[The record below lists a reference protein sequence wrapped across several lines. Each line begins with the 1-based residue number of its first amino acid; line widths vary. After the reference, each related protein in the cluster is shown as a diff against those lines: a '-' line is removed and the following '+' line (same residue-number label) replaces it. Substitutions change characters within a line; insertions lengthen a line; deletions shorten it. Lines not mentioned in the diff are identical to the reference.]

1 MWHVTLR
8 SDNMLSDCTLSHLS
22 GRMEEFREAQNIPF
36 LCPGGWMSSVIE
48 LSLMWEVYS
57 SLLSPARYAQNEQN
71 GQQISRVSQ

>member
-1 MWHVTLR
+1 
-8 SDNMLSDCTLSHLS
+8 
-22 GRMEEFREAQNIPF
+22 MEEFREAQNIPF